1 MTIEDYAFAQA
12 EFHTYK
18 RTLAD
23 YAARLTEAGTLLRE
37 RTDRVSLTGVGL
49 GPALAVRPSGGPEL
63 IDGRAL
69 PQPVDIQRMLVR
81 YHGAYERLRTTWDGL
96 PPAERGGLRPP
107 PPSLPTLV
115 PAGLADA

>member
-1 MTIEDYAFAQA
+1 MTTEDYAFAQA

-49 GPALAVRPSGGPEL
+49 GLAPTARPEL

-69 PQPVDIQRMLVR
+69 PQPADIQRMLVR
-81 YHGAYERLRTTWDGL
+81 YHGAYDRLRTTWDGL
-96 PPAERGGLRPP
+96 PPAARKGLRPP
-107 PPSLPTLV
+107 PPSLPTLA
-115 PAGLADA
+115 PAGPREG